1 MNNKSLG
8 NILLVIG
15 IIILIFFV
23 LVDVL
28 GIGVDPGFG
37 YKQIIGVVVGVVVA
51 GIGWFLK
58 NKK

>member
-37 YKQIIGVVVGVVVA
+37 YKQIIGVVAGVVVA

>member
-1 MNNKSLG
+1 MNNKTLG

-23 LVDVL
+23 LVDVI